1 MTAQPRR
8 VGLSLFSAELAEHPP
23 QERRRL
29 LGEAATAGL
38 DHLHI
43 GDHVTFH
50 GGYGWDGLI
59 NATALLNLQ
68 DALPVHVGIYQ
79 LPLRHPTVVARQ
91 LATLCE
97 PHPGRLVLGVG
108 VGGDDRKEME
118 ACGIDARTRGRRMD
132 EGLQILREL
141 LTGRRV
147 TFSGEIFSLADVA
160 VHPAVPSLPILVG
173 GRSDAALQRTGRL
186 GDGWI
191 GIWISPERFAAA
203 VRRVEEEA
211 ERAGREA
218 PAWRHGITV
227 WCGFGPDR
235 ERAARSVSDAMQ
247 SVYRLPREAFER
259 WCPAGSPEQV
269 ADFIAPYFEAGA
281 SDVTLIARGE
291 DIGRT
296 IEAAAEV
303 RRLVVA
309 ARATR

>member
-1 MTAQPRR
+1 
-8 VGLSLFSAELAEHPP
+8 
-23 QERRRL
+23 
-29 LGEAATAGL
+29 
-38 DHLHI
+38 
-43 GDHVTFH
+43 
-50 GGYGWDGLI
+50 
-59 NATALLNLQ
+59 
-68 DALPVHVGIYQ
+68 
-79 LPLRHPTVVARQ
+79 
-91 LATLCE
+91 
-97 PHPGRLVLGVG
+97 
-108 VGGDDRKEME
+108 ME

-160 VHPAVPSLPILVG
+160 VHPALPSLPILVG

-203 VRRVEEEA
+203 VRRVEEGA